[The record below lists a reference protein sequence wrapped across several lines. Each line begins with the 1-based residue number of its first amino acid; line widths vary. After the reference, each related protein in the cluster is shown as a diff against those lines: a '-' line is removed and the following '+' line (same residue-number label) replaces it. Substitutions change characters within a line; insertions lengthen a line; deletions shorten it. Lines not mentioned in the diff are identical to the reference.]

1 VRRKPDTVAI
11 LVAAGAGRRL
21 GKNGDKIFRKV
32 GGKPLLFYSL
42 LAFQESRDVGR
53 VVVVV
58 KKVSIGRTKALVRR
72 FGFNKV
78 EAIVCG
84 GRMRQD
90 SVRNGLRFAG
100 SADYVLVHD
109 GARPFLSTDLIS
121 RTVDAC
127 VRTGAAVA
135 ALPVSDTVKK
145 VVGKRV
151 VRTVS
156 RDGLWLA
163 QTPQVFRR
171 RLLEQA
177 FERGTASSPATD
189 DSVMLER
196 PGKRIAIV
204 EGDSFNI
211 KITYRA
217 DLLLAE
223 ALLRLRSRRREWLRR

>member
-1 VRRKPDTVAI
+1 VRKRPDTAAI
-11 LVAAGAGRRL
+11 LVAAGVGKRL
-21 GKNGDKIFRKV
+21 GKKGDKVFQKV
-32 GGKPLLFYSL
+32 AGKPLLFYSL
-42 LAFQESRDVGR
+42 HALQESRDVSR

-58 KKVSIGRTKALVRR
+58 QRVSVRRTKALVRR
-72 FGFNKV
+72 FGFKKV
-78 EAIVCG
+78 EAIVSG
-84 GRMRQD
+84 GRRRQD

-109 GARPFLSTDLIS
+109 GARPFLSKDLIS

-145 VVGKRV
+145 VVGNRV

-156 RDGLWLA
+156 RKGLWLA

-177 FERGTASSPATD
+177 FERRTARLPATD
-189 DSVMLER
+189 DSAMVEK
-196 PGKRIAIV
+196 PGRRIAMV

-223 ALLRLRSRRREWLRR
+223 ALLRLRSRRRE